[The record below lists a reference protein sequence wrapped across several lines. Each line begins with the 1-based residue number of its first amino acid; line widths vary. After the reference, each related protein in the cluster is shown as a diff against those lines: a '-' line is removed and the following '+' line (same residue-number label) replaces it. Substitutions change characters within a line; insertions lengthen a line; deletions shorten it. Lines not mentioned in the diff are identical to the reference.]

1 MIPFKNL
8 AQETR
13 DNLDIYKQL
22 KSFLQPKPIKQ
33 FINTELAPE
42 HQPTGYID
50 KTILANIKEFVT
62 LKQVFDDNSEMVRI
76 DKQRVKAVDCKVI
89 SILVEDA
96 LRQKAVAKIRDDNY
110 IFIRRAVD
118 VQTKAQLEQ

>member
-1 MIPFKNL
+1 M
-8 AQETR
+8 
-13 DNLDIYKQL
+13 
-22 KSFLQPKPIKQ
+22 
-33 FINTELAPE
+33 
-42 HQPTGYID
+42 
-50 KTILANIKEFVT
+50 T